1 MKAPLTKRIK
11 AYLID
16 IIIILIFLG
25 LIGIFYVPDNTLL
38 NDKMNN
44 VTLDYMSHT
53 INFNEYMT
61 NTSNLMKQIDQNNV
75 ILNII
80 NLVFIIIYFVI
91 YPYFNK
97 GKTIGKQITK
107 IEVRALS
114 NKKISILKLF
124 VRNLIINGLI
134 YLIAVI
140 ICTYI
145 VPDDIYYLVVSGL
158 GLIQIILV
166 LISMFMVLYRKDR
179 KGLHDLLAGTWVSS
193 ER

>member
-97 GKTIGKQITK
+97 GKTIEKQITK
-107 IEVRALS
+107 IEVRAVS

>member
-97 GKTIGKQITK
+97 GTTIGKQITK